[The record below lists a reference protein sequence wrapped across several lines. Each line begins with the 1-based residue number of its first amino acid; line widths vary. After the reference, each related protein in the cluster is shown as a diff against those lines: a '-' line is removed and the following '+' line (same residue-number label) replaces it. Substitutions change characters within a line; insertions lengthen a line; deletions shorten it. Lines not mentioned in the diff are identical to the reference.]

1 MRVAAVVPQ
10 LASGTATATDT
21 MILDIIK
28 SKISIRNGSIY
39 IYNYTAMYNYIVLQ
53 TSSIFIII
61 EFISIM

>member
-1 MRVAAVVPQ
+1 VAAVVPQ

>member
-1 MRVAAVVPQ
+1 MAAVVPQ